1 MADALSRRP
10 QVNAVSIAT
19 HRDLSS
25 MIDEYAT
32 NPGFKDVMSALAL
45 GKKEEPFHVQDG
57 YLLYGNR
64 LCITQSLREKV
75 LYESHAPPYAGHLG
89 IQATLK

>member
-19 HRDLSS
+19 HNDLSS
-25 MIDEYAT
+25 MVDEYAT
-32 NPGFKDVMSALAL
+32 YPHFKDVVSAIAL
-45 GKKEEPFHVQDG
+45 GKKEEPFSVQDS

-64 LCITQSLREKV
+64 LCVTQALREKV
-75 LYESHAPPYAGHLG
+75 MFE
-89 IQATLK
+89 